1 MKIKTT
7 PLTTTATRKRSPKM
21 RVSEGNI
28 KKAAVRLLSPVLVSS
43 EIHYIQ
49 RVLGASATQDEV
61 DAKVLEV
68 RKMPWTSIVLP
79 E

>member
-28 KKAAVRLLSPVLVSS
+28 KQAAVRLLSPVLVSS